1 MALTVA
7 LVLSSATAALQE
19 TAEPLTVG
27 IDTNVEGNSDSAIG
41 SIDVCAELAAVGDS
55 FTFDLVVM
63 NVPEAD
69 LIAGFQFDI
78 DYDPSVIR
86 ITDVVDVDA
95 AGSVAPDNVTILSRI
110 VSSGGFEFLRLSED
124 PPDEDGSFTASAI
137 DATDDP
143 FPPANH
149 EAGDGVLARITAEAV
164 GTGTSDLIIPGP
176 LGGFD
181 GNPDKIINGGMGG
194 GRELHVGLLIS
205 GRVSVGEPC
214 EAPPTPTIIDPPATP
229 DTATDTPL
237 PSGQTIPPGQTDP
250 AGDGTPSPG
259 QPGGDAGDSDD
270 GGSDTLLVIGVIAG
284 IWVVAGL
291 ASAAWY
297 FLRRRRQGDTPTE

>member
-19 TAEPLTVG
+19 TAEPLTVA
-27 IDTNVEGNSDSAIG
+27 IDTTIEGNSDSAIG

-55 FTFDLVVM
+55 FTFDLVVL

-69 LIAGFQFDI
+69 LIGGFQFDI

-86 ITDVVDVDA
+86 ITDVIDADA
-95 AGSVAPDNVTILSRI
+95 AGSEAPDNVTILSRI
-110 VSSGGFEFLRLSED
+110 VSSGGFEFLNLSED
-124 PPDEDGSFTASAI
+124 PPDSDGSFTASAI

-143 FPPANH
+143 LAPANN

-181 GNPDKIINGGMGG
+181 GNPDKIINGGTGG

-205 GRVSVGEPC
+205 GRVSVGEECVDPPSPTIIPP
-214 EAPPTPTIIDPPATP
+214 PPTPAFAAETPPPA
-229 DTATDTPL
+229 
-237 PSGQTIPPGQTDP
+237 QT
-250 AGDGTPSPG
+250 SPG
-259 QPGGDAGDSDD
+259 EGAGDSDD
-270 GGSDTLLVIGVIAG
+270 DGSNTLLVIGVIAG
-284 IWVVAGL
+284 VWVVAGVM
-291 ASAAWY
+291 SAAWY
-297 FLRRRRQGDTPTE
+297 FLRRRGQGGAPTE